1 MKLKQAAIAALF
13 LFALVLAGCAATG
26 GASNVATF
34 PQTAQRVCTV
44 IQPTFV
50 SIHAELPLLTPPLP
64 DAQQAAIGNAND
76 AVTAFCAATATATAP
91 SAQAMLNAT
100 IPVVLN
106 AISTADINPQT
117 RNAMI
122 LSLVGVQTAANVLIA
137 QAQPA
142 QPVEAPAAV
151 APAK

>member
-1 MKLKQAAIAALF
+1 MQIHKAALAALF
-13 LFALVLAGCAATG
+13 LSASLLAGCATQQSA
-26 GASNVATF
+26 ATF
-34 PQTAQRVCTV
+34 PATAQRVCSV

-64 DAQQAAIGNAND
+64 DTQQQAIAKAND

-100 IPVVLN
+100 VPVVLN
-106 AISTADINPQT
+106 AISTANIDPQA

-142 QPVEAPAAV
+142 QPTEAPAA